1 MASWLVHILKKGAR
15 HIRVFG
21 FKSFLQK
28 MPQKVR
34 SRILR
39 FLAEQPRTGPTEVP
53 SSVFQERIHY
63 EKIPRI
69 RPLGPLQVF
78 SIPSSG
84 RRVNLV
90 TDSINSSS
98 LFGGVSTSIIFCALL
113 AKRLNCQLRV
123 ITRTEKAASH
133 NFFEVLK
140 NNNVAYKDNVEFMYV
155 DLFSTSIDIDVSS
168 DDIFVATSWWT
179 AHSCLE
185 SVEANKIIYF
195 LQEDERMFYSYGDDH
210 LRCSSVLSNPDI
222 KFVINTKFLFDHFVS
237 QGFKNIAQNGQW
249 FEPSFSSY
257 EDIRTLNQHSAS
269 KKKFFFYARPNNHRN
284 LFYLGLKTI
293 NAAVTRGILNL
304 EVWEVCFVGQNL
316 STVDFPRAFEPTVI
330 EGLNWAEYASFI
342 GSVEVGLS
350 LMYTPHPSYPPLDLA
365 ASGAIAVTNQHGI
378 KQDLSCYSDNI
389 ICKRADVESLL
400 KGIEEAISLSGN
412 ERLRLENYKNNK
424 LLKDWE
430 KSFEHVLEVLQPI

>member
-1 MASWLVHILKKGAR
+1 MAIWLVHILKKGAR

-21 FKSFLQK
+21 FKSFITKL
-28 MPQKVR
+28 PQKVR
-34 SRILR
+34 AWTLR
-39 FLAEQPRTGPTEVP
+39 FLAERSRTNPIGVP
-53 SSVFQERIHY
+53 SEVVEANSRY
-63 EKIPRI
+63 ETVPRV

-90 TDSINSSS
+90 TDSINASS

-133 NFFEVLK
+133 NFSEVLK
-140 NNNVAYKDNVEFMYV
+140 NNKVAYKDNVEFMYV

-168 DDIFVATSWWT
+168 DDLFVATSWWT

-185 SVEANKIIYF
+185 SIEANKIIYL
-195 LQEDERMFYSYGDDH
+195 LQEDERMFYPYGDDH

-222 KFVINTKFLFDHFVS
+222 KFVVNTELLFEHFVS
-237 QGFKNIAQNGQW
+237 QGFQNIAQNGQW

-257 EDIRTLNQHSAS
+257 GSIAALDQHSPA
-269 KKKFFFYARPNNHRN
+269 KKKLFFYARPNNYRN
-284 LFYLGLKTI
+284 LFYLGLKTLD
-293 NAAVTRGILNL
+293 AAVARGILNP
-304 EVWEVCFVGQNL
+304 EVWEIYFVGQDL
-316 STVDFPRAFEPTVI
+316 STADLPKAFKPTII
-330 EGLNWAEYASFI
+330 EGLNWAEYVSFI
-342 GSVEVGLS
+342 GSVDVGLS

-378 KQDLSCYSDNI
+378 KQDLSRYSNNI

-400 KGIEEAISLSGN
+400 QGIEEAIILSDS
-412 ERLRLENYKNNK
+412 EHLRLENYKNNK

-430 KSFEHVLEVLQPI
+430 KSFECVLEVLQPI